1 MSKKIYVNVTPAAKI
16 PEAIPKIKRQR
27 IPETNI
33 IAASIAEIT
42 IVFPKSGSFAISSS
56 GGKLVAHIFRVI
68 ENRRVLFGKNISH
81 CD

>member
-1 MSKKIYVNVTPAAKI
+1 MSEKIYVNVKPATKI
-16 PEAIPKIKRQR
+16 PETNPKIKRQR

-56 GGKLVAHIFRVI
+56 GGKLVAHIFPS
-68 ENRRVLFGKNISH
+68 NRKSSCIVR
-81 CD
+81 